1 MSRHGGGSEVLGPLD
16 ATDPNCTFQQACI
29 PSEKVWIPWNP
40 GNTLGMAPGASGIL
54 VEGCIVWGASRKE
67 AAEKNRIILWGSS
80 LPSPDTSSMPVP

>member
-1 MSRHGGGSEVLGPLD
+1 MGVGSEVLGPLD

-54 VEGCIVWGASRKE
+54 VEGCIGVGYLKE
-67 AAEKNRIILWGSS
+67 GGG
-80 LPSPDTSSMPVP
+80 